1 MHTAAPNLSS
11 LTAAGLRQLALDC
24 GADDAGCVALG
35 RTELD
40 DQRADILRCFP
51 PARTLL
57 SIVCRMNREPIRSV
71 DRSVANLE
79 FHETTDHVNRV
90 THAIVAALERQGVR
104 ALTPP
109 SGFPMETQ
117 NWGGKMWIVS
127 HKPVAVA
134 AGLGQMGIHRN
145 VIHPQFGSFILLG
158 TVLVA
163 SDLDEQ
169 GAPLNYNPCLGC
181 KLCVAAGPVG
191 AIAPG
196 GAFDFSACYHHNYRE
211 FMGGFTEWVDHVV
224 ESRNRSDYRARV
236 TAAETVSL
244 WQSLGFGPNY
254 KAAYCLAV
262 CPAGTDVVAAY
273 TENKARHTRELVRPL
288 QEKVEPVYVITGS
301 DAEAHVKRRFPHKRV
316 RPARNTLQPR
326 SVRGFFT
333 GLPLGFQRN
342 RATDLDATL
351 HFRLHAE
358 SEAAPVE
365 ATVVIRAQ
373 TLTVR
378 DGLHETADVTVEAD
392 GATWLEFLRGERGL
406 VGALLTRKIKVRGS
420 VATLRAFG
428 RCFPK

>member
-104 ALTPP
+104 ALNPP